1 MSPPCPGP
9 YCAGRRD
16 TLRWI
21 KPGAGSLSRPGIGS
35 TRSGVPLS
43 QDTLPVEPQR
53 LIARA
58 RILGDRIDTAGLERN
73 DTLAINPLASRVGR
87 GFAVVFRYG
96 VVVTVGLSPSE
107 EGAMAAGLLSRVRGP
122 VTRPEEETAT
132 IEIGP
137 DHDDQVVPGGRIAI
151 RQLTP
156 GRLIVIADILAKST
170 ALAQNEIEVA
180 AVFDVIEP
188 LARRLAETGRAS
200 GGRRAVLKHVGST
213 LLVQHRVSGR
223 VAVEEKP
230 EVLWDQP
237 GLERLYARLEDEYE
251 LRERTAT
258 LNRKLTVIGAT
269 ATALTDLMHTNRS
282 LRLEIVVVLLI
293 ALEIAIT
300 FLPLLPAFRR

>member
-1 MSPPCPGP
+1 M
-9 YCAGRRD
+9 
-16 TLRWI
+16 
-21 KPGAGSLSRPGIGS
+21 
-35 TRSGVPLS
+35 S

-53 LIARA
+53 LVARA
-58 RILGDRIDTAGLERN
+58 RILGDRIDTAGLERS
-73 DTLAINPLASRVGR
+73 DTLAINPLAFKVGC

-96 VVVTVGLSPSE
+96 VVVSVGLSPIE
-107 EGAMAAGLLSRVRGP
+107 EEAMAAGLRPRVRSP

-132 IEIGP
+132 VEIGP
-137 DHDDQVVPGGRIAI
+137 DHDDQVVPGGRIAL

-156 GRLIVIADILAKST
+156 ERLIVIADILAKST

-200 GGRRAVLKHVGST
+200 GGRRAVLKLIGST

-230 EVLWDQP
+230 EVLWDRP

-258 LNRKLTVIGAT
+258 LHRKLTAIGET
-269 ATALTDLMHTNRS
+269 ATVLTDLIHTNRS
-282 LRLEIVVVLLI
+282 LRLEVVVVLLI

-300 FLPLLPAFRR
+300 FLPLVHAVRR

>member
-1 MSPPCPGP
+1 MV
-9 YCAGRRD
+9 RD
-16 TLRWI
+16 A
-21 KPGAGSLSRPGIGS
+21 P
-35 TRSGVPLS
+35 
-43 QDTLPVEPQR
+43 ER
-53 LIARA
+53 LVARA
-58 RILGDRIDTAGLERN
+58 RILGDRIDTAGLERT
-73 DTLAINPLASRVGR
+73 DTLSINPLAFRAGG

-96 VVVTVGLSPSE
+96 VVVTVGLTPIE
-107 EGAMAAGLLSRVRGP
+107 EDAIAAGLRARVRGP

-132 IEIGP
+132 IEIAP
-137 DHDDQVVPGGRIAI
+137 DHDDQVTPGGRIAI

-156 GRLIVIADILAKST
+156 ERLVVIADILAKST

-180 AVFDVIEP
+180 AVFDVIDP

-200 GGRRAVLKHVGST
+200 GGRRAILKHIGRM

-237 GLERLYARLEDEYE
+237 GLERLYARIEDEYE

-258 LNRKLTVIGAT
+258 LHRKLAVIGET
-269 ATALTDLMHTNRS
+269 ATALTDLIHTNRS

-293 ALEIAIT
+293 ALELVINV
-300 FLPLLPAFRR
+300 LPLLNILRG